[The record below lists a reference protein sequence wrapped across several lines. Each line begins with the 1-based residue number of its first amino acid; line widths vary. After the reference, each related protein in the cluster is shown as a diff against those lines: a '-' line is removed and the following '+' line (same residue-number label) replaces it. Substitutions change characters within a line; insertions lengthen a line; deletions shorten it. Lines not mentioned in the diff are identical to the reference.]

1 MSIFVIF
8 VTVVGWVIGF
18 SIGETP
24 VEGYIWTG
32 AALVFA
38 LLSAW
43 VSYYTSD
50 KLTLAISGAKE
61 VKKKDAPE
69 LYRLVE
75 NEAITAGLPVPKVY
89 IIDDSAPNAFATG
102 RDPKHAVMA
111 FTSGLLQKL
120 SKPELEGVVAHEMS
134 HIGNYDIR
142 LMMIVVTL
150 VGVIALLSDWF
161 LRWTWFHPR
170 HRSDENRQDQLGAIL
185 AIIALVLAILSPI
198 IAALMQLAISRKREY
213 LADASGAMLTRN
225 PEGLANALI
234 KISNDKEP
242 LEVANKATAHL
253 YICNPLK
260 DKEGKGGAG
269 WFANLFNTHPPIEER
284 VKRLKGMVGKV

>member
-8 VTVVGWVIGF
+8 VTLFGLIIGF
-18 SIGETP
+18 SVGETAA
-24 VEGYIWTG
+24 EGYIWAGG
-32 AALVFA
+32 AFLFA

-50 KLTLAISGAKE
+50 KLVLAISGAKE

-75 NEAITAGLPVPKVY
+75 NIAITSGLPTPKVY
-89 IIDDSAPNAFATG
+89 IIEDTAPNAFATG
-102 RDPKHAVMA
+102 RDPKHAVIA
-111 FTSGLLQKL
+111 FTTGILQKL
-120 SKPELEGVVAHEMS
+120 SKVELEGVVAHEMS
-134 HIGNYDIR
+134 HIGNFDIR
-142 LMMIVVTL
+142 LMMIVATL
-150 VGVIALLSDWF
+150 VGMVALLSDWF

-185 AIIALVLAILSPI
+185 AIIALILALLSPI
-198 IAALMQLAISRKREY
+198 IATLMQLAISRKREY
-213 LADASGAMLTRN
+213 LADASAAMLTRN
-225 PEGLANALI
+225 PEGLASALI
-234 KISNDKEP
+234 KISQDKEP

-284 VKRLKGMVGKV
+284 VKRLREMVGKI